1 MSPLPNDN
9 AFSAL
14 EAQPLANF
22 QTTPMNGEAG
32 KNLDEQYPEVAE
44 LRRAFK
50 ESRDRANKS
59 FEKTLALCKMS
70 LEKIDKILV
79 IVSAMRKDRK
89 ERERCSKALK
99 QENSRIRKSI
109 RRQASRRA

>member
-1 MSPLPNDN
+1 MSENNAVTKEELNDK
-9 AFSAL
+9 
-14 EAQPLANF
+14 
-22 QTTPMNGEAG
+22 AG

-44 LRRAFK
+44 LKRVFK

-59 FEKTLALCKMS
+59 FEETYALSKMC
-70 LEKIDKILV
+70 LEKMDKILA

-109 RRQASRRA
+109 RRQASRHA